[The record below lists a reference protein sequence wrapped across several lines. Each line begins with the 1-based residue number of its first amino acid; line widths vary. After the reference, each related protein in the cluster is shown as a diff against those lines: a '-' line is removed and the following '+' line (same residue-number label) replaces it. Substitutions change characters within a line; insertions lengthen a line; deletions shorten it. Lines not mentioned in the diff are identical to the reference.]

1 MLIYYFLSI
10 TLCSCSEL
18 FEDYY
23 EKADNFIKNMTL
35 EQKVSQM
42 FFPQMTPDPS
52 SHYEDISTIT
62 PGGYLF
68 FAYNFRGSE
77 TDIKNYIYHM
87 QSLSKKAIEL
97 PLGILVD
104 EEGGIVTRVSYH
116 QRDEPFPSP
125 QSIYNESGIEGI
137 LKIDQEKRDL
147 LRKFLVNVNLAPVA
161 DISYNPKDM
170 IYKRTLGRNATTTA
184 DYIAKDVE
192 SYVNDNFTCCAKHFP
207 GYGNNSDSHI
217 DVTRDNRSYETFL
230 NEDFLS
236 FKAAIE
242 KKIPMIL
249 VAHNI
254 VKCKDPI
261 YPASL
266 SKTWNNILRNDLNF
280 SGLILTD
287 DLSMGAITKFKS
299 NESVAVLAVKAGVD
313 ILLTSKYKTQR
324 QEVIDAVKSG
334 NISEDIINK
343 ACRRIIAW
351 KFQYLKDYPKYEE
364 PKEPKD
370 EDTPKDD
377 NTTLIAVLSVLG
389 GLLVIGGIVF
399 LFIYCQKKK
408 TNTFSDSDE
417 KMRILAD
424 IK

>member
-1 MLIYYFLSI
+1 M
-10 TLCSCSEL
+10 
-18 FEDYY
+18 
-23 EKADNFIKNMTL
+23 
-35 EQKVSQM
+35 
-42 FFPQMTPDPS
+42 
-52 SHYEDISTIT
+52 
-62 PGGYLF
+62 
-68 FAYNFRGSE
+68 
-77 TDIKNYIYHM
+77 
-87 QSLSKKAIEL
+87 
-97 PLGILVD
+97 
-104 EEGGIVTRVSYH
+104 
-116 QRDEPFPSP
+116 
-125 QSIYNESGIEGI
+125 
-137 LKIDQEKRDL
+137 
-147 LRKFLVNVNLAPVA
+147 NVNLAPVA

-170 IYKRTLGRNATTTA
+170 IYKRTLGRNATITA
-184 DYIAKDVE
+184 DYIAQDVE

-266 SKTWNNILRNDLNF
+266 SKIWNNILRNDLNF

-324 QEVIDAVKSG
+324 QEVINAVKSG
-334 NISEDIINK
+334 NISEEIINK